1 MIKAVFFDLDFC
13 IFDTRSLGESILDPV
28 LAPLYAST
36 LPKELQQTIAS
47 TLWSTSL
54 EDTVALFNLDDALAD
69 AMREAH
75 RSLVVPDTAHTYGDE
90 NSLNDLPVYRA
101 LVTSGYRAWQEA
113 KLAGLNI
120 AHLFDE
126 IIIDTID
133 DALNRKGKQLI
144 FSELLFK
151 HGWQAEQ
158 VLVVGDNP
166 HSELKAARALGI
178 TTVQTLRPT
187 VTPDPLAHHR
197 ITSLTELASLITNA

>member
-13 IFDTRSLGESILDPV
+13 IFDTRSLGERILDPV
-28 LAPLYAST
+28 LAPLYASS
-36 LPKELQQTIAS
+36 LPPEHQEAIAK

-54 EDTVALFNLDDALAD
+54 EDTIALFNLKSNLAD

-75 RSLVVPDTAHTYGDE
+75 RGLVVPDTAHTYGDE
-90 NSLNDLPVYRA
+90 KAINELPVYRA
-101 LVTSGYRAWQEA
+101 LITSGYQAWQEA
-113 KLAGLNI
+113 KLARLNI
-120 AHLFDE
+120 AYLFDE

-133 DALNRKGKQLI
+133 DALSRKGKQLI
-144 FSELLFK
+144 FSELLTK
-151 HGWQAEQ
+151 HGWQPQE

-187 VTPDPLAHHR
+187 VAPDPLANHR